1 MESGIKFFYVQSSKM
16 KLVKG
21 VPSVRPIQ
29 PLQTFNENKTIIPW
43 SICELRLLF
52 LWFLSL
58 GQYYVD
64 QLFFL
69 FQNRNYK
76 LHIESEYI
84 V

>member
-1 MESGIKFFYVQSSKM
+1 MAIRPVFRMVQYRVNDQ
-16 KLVKG
+16 LYHA
-21 VPSVRPIQ
+21 PQ
-29 PLQTFNENKTIIPW
+29 FIPW
-43 SICELRLLF
+43 SICELHLLF

-58 GQYYVD
+58 GQYHVD